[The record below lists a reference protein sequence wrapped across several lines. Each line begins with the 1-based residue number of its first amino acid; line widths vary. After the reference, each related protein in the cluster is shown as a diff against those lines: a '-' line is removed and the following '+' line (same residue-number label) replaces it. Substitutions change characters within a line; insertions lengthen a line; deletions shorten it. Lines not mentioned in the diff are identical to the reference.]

1 MRAQLATVAIVIA
14 ALVAGA
20 APRLVAQERAAP
32 ATQNVHDVLARDAA
46 NAGAALAAHECTE
59 RPSALFG
66 ERTVTCRVELARGER
81 RETVT
86 RVLTPFD
93 RSWAVTGR

>member
-14 ALVAGA
+14 AMVAGA
-20 APRLVAQERAAP
+20 APRLVAQEQTAP
-32 ATQNVHDVLARDAA
+32 TTQDVRDVLARDAA
-46 NAGAALAAHECTE
+46 SAGAELASHECTE

-66 ERTVTCRVELARGER
+66 ERTVTCRVELSRGER

-93 RSWAVTGR
+93 RGWAVTGR